1 MAGGGAGCGVGHVAH
16 AVGCSFSFSPLFFVF
31 FSVRSWRG
39 GFGGVSVCGGTYYL
53 PLSVR
58 YALRCRFPFLGVEN
72 QPLGVVLGLWC
83 GCERVLVD
91 WWQGVGVTSCL
102 LWVV

>member
-1 MAGGGAGCGVGHVAH
+1 MGSVMVFWVLGWGGAGCVWLFFGVFGGGAGCVCGGV
-16 AVGCSFSFSPLFFVF
+16 
-31 FSVRSWRG
+31 

-58 YALRCRFPFLGVEN
+58 YALWCRFPFLGVEN

-83 GCERVLVD
+83 GCERALVG
-91 WWQGVGVTSCL
+91 W
-102 LWVV
+102 